1 MLSLVQWHN
10 LPVQWLAS
18 LVSFLLA
25 YWARVPAFG
34 QKSQNSM
41 WSKICTIW
49 CCILQHG
56 PRGTVFFLSL
66 RPYVELVN
74 ILLACGE
81 EVKEAISRSVR
92 IQCEQNWGALCH
104 SLSFCSSPPPLA
116 NQERHASQHEHP
128 KGPRQA
134 DKEKPSK
141 VGSSAH
147 PRSRGQGARRA
158 SLDATMAEQEDPE
171 NTDIRRW
178 RTPKHRLSNRPSEA
192 LLLSFFP
199 PAVIP
204 DLPDCLLLQGI
215 CDVAHFWYCRSKVLL
230 FLSHDSN
237 ITFLFRKHTPC
248 KLFILFF
255 MQCLNIKCTYKY
267 ISIITQTCINIAIVC
282 STDIL

>member
-1 MLSLVQWHN
+1 MLSSVQWHN
-10 LPVQWLAS
+10 IPVQWLAS
-18 LVSFLLA
+18 LISVLLA
-25 YWARVPAFG
+25 YWARVRAFG
-34 QKSQNSM
+34 QKSQNSI

-56 PRGTVFFLSL
+56 PRGTMFCFFL

-116 NQERHASQHEHP
+116 NQERHASQHDHS

-134 DKEKPSK
+134 DKEKPGK
-141 VGSSAH
+141 GGSSTH
-147 PRSRGQGARRA
+147 PRNRGQGARRT

-178 RTPKHRLSNRPSEA
+178 RAPKHRLSNRPSKA

-215 CDVAHFWYCRSKVLL
+215 CDVAHFWYCS
-230 FLSHDSN
+230 S
-237 ITFLFRKHTPC
+237 
-248 KLFILFF
+248 
-255 MQCLNIKCTYKY
+255 
-267 ISIITQTCINIAIVC
+267 
-282 STDIL
+282 

>member
-1 MLSLVQWHN
+1 MVLEAQCFMS
-10 LPVQWLAS
+10 
-18 LVSFLLA
+18 
-25 YWARVPAFG
+25 
-34 QKSQNSM
+34 
-41 WSKICTIW
+41 
-49 CCILQHG
+49 
-56 PRGTVFFLSL
+56 LSL

-128 KGPRQA
+128 KGSRQA
-134 DKEKPSK
+134 DREKPGK
-141 VGSSAH
+141 GGSSTH

-178 RTPKHRLSNRPSEA
+178 RAPKHRLRNRPSEA
-192 LLLSFFP
+192 LLLSFSP

-204 DLPDCLLLQGI
+204 DLPDCLFTFAGYLWCSSILILQIIGS
-215 CDVAHFWYCRSKVLL
+215 FVL
-230 FLSHDSN
+230 DSFV
-237 ITFLFRKHTPC
+237 IWL
-248 KLFILFF
+248 
-255 MQCLNIKCTYKY
+255 
-267 ISIITQTCINIAIVC
+267 
-282 STDIL
+282 